1 MRKTIYILLF
11 TFLFPSVRLGA
22 QYVTYNHDATKM
34 NQVTV
39 METGA
44 GELTPALFYSLV
56 HGRYYE
62 TASSTSKLLYRSE
75 AAAHGSV
82 QVEIAHQIDT
92 SLARRAE
99 VEALNIADRQADL
112 AWQAEGPR
120 IQSALDAFRRNIAR
134 LSEAGGT
141 AADMRLWED
150 RQRLF
155 ETAVSAVRGSFI
167 PNADRKR
174 EYLAIYRDITEG
186 NDTLVE
192 YIAYVYGREKTR
204 ERLKA
209 ELTLPDRNA
218 ETASGAFSRW
228 KSSSTSNN
236 P

>member
-1 MRKTIYILLF
+1 MKRTIYILLLP
-11 TFLFPSVRLGA
+11 FLLPSVQLGA
-22 QYVTYNHDATKM
+22 QGVTFNHDATKM

-62 TASSTSKLLYRSE
+62 TASETSKLLYRSE
-75 AAAHGSV
+75 AAAHGSL
-82 QVEIAHQIDT
+82 QTGIAYQIDT

-99 VEALNIADRQADL
+99 VEALNVADRQVDL
-112 AWQAEGPR
+112 AWQAEGPK
-120 IQSALDAFRRNIAR
+120 IQSALDAFRRNLAR

-141 AADMRLWED
+141 PGELGLWEE

-155 ETAVSAVRGSFI
+155 ETAISAVRGSFI

-174 EYLAIYRDITEG
+174 QYLAIYSDIAKG

-192 YIAYVYGREKTR
+192 YIVYVDGREKTR
-204 ERLKA
+204 EHLEA
-209 ELTLPDRNA
+209 ELSLPVRNA
-218 ETASGAFSRW
+218 EIASEASSRW
-228 KSSSTSNN
+228 RSSSTSTN

>member
-1 MRKTIYILLF
+1 MLLLP
-11 TFLFPSVRLGA
+11 FLFPSVQLGA
-22 QYVTYNHDATKM
+22 QGVTFNHDETKM

-44 GELTPALFYSLV
+44 GELTPPLFYSLV

-62 TASSTSKLLYRSE
+62 TASETSKLLYRSE
-75 AAAHGSV
+75 AAAHGGV
-82 QVEIAHQIDT
+82 QAGLAHQIDT
-92 SLARRAE
+92 SLTKRAG

-120 IQSALDAFRRNIAR
+120 IQSALDAFRRNLAR

-141 AADMRLWED
+141 PGELGLWEE

-155 ETAVSAVRGSFI
+155 ETAVSAVRGSFM

-174 EYLAIYRDITEG
+174 QYLAIYSDIIRG

-192 YIAYVYGREKTR
+192 YIVYVDGREKTR
-204 ERLKA
+204 EHLAA

-218 ETASGAFSRW
+218 EIASEASSRW
-228 KSSSTSNN
+228 RSTTNQTN